1 MTLAHAVPS
10 TVRTSGSRW
19 LLLGSLALNLFFV
32 GAAIAMTI
40 RATAEPRHWD
50 PNVFV
55 RVERLASALP
65 PADAKILREDMAA
78 RHDAIE
84 AAQTRYHNAR
94 EEIHETLRQNPFK
107 IEAMRA
113 AMAETRTARQT
124 FDQVIQGVFAD
135 AVVDMSPKGRLVIAN
150 WHSGSKSK
158 TSGH

>member
-1 MTLAHAVPS
+1 VTLAHAVPS
-10 TVRTSGSRW
+10 TVRASGSRW

-32 GAAIAMTI
+32 GAGIALTI
-40 RATAEPRHWD
+40 RATAEPRRWD

-94 EEIHETLRQNPFK
+94 EEIHETLRHNPFK
-107 IEAMRA
+107 VDAMRA
-113 AMAETRTARQT
+113 TMAETRAARQA

-135 AVVDMSPKGRLVIAN
+135 AVVDMSPQGRLVIAN
-150 WHSGSKSK
+150 WHTGFKSK
-158 TSGH
+158 ASRD